1 MLNVN
6 FKPNRMITKP
16 NCILNMCYPK
26 TKVLPCLPWGLQA
39 LGSFY

>member
-1 MLNVN
+1 MSYVN

-26 TKVLPCLPWGLQA
+26 TRALPWGLQA
-39 LGSFY
+39 LGLFY